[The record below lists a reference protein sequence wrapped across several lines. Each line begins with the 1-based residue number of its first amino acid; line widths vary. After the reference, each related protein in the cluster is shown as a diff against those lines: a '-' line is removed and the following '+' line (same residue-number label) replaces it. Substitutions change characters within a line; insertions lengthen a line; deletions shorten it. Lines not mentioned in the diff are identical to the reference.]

1 MIPDHIKV
9 LYSTEITLQSRYS
22 PEMYI
27 TVSLPQVPP
36 SQLVLFCNGKMLQG
50 EDTIT
55 LRQARV
61 CNGSKILASRY
72 NLNKVTC
79 TSIFR

>member
-1 MIPDHIKV
+1 MK
-9 LYSTEITLQSRYS
+9 YF
-22 PEMYI
+22 PEMYS
-27 TVSLPQVPP
+27 TVPGTLQECTLQCPSLQVPP

-72 NLNKVTC
+72 RPHKVTSNC
-79 TSIFR
+79 TSMFL